1 MVFRYFP
8 LFIILISLWL
18 FLRTIKFCFANFL
31 FLVPFLSLLC
41 FLASAFPF
49 PWGWPQPACWVS
61 VTGPETPATLPM
73 VFVTL
78 TLRTPYRISL
88 VLPIACCSFCAPF
101 VCLPPFYPM
110 IRSVVICAL
119 LEGFPLPLSGF
130 PLSNHR
136 RFQLRQLADR
146 PLSSNWGIL
155 LECRLPS
162 QFYLK
167 PFFHYVLYHTAQLK
181 GHKVECHLCWGIS
194 SFPYSVFIWTLQ
206 LLSSKDMSF
215 PTDFY

>member
-41 FLASAFPF
+41 CLASAFPF
-49 PWGWPQPACWVS
+49 LWGWPQPACWVS

-73 VFVTL
+73 VLVTL

-110 IRSVVICAL
+110 ICSVVICTL

-136 RFQLRQLADR
+136 RFRLRQLADR

-155 LECRLPS
+155 LECRATKPVLPKTILPLCS
-162 QFYLK
+162 L
-167 PFFHYVLYHTAQLK
+167 PHSTTK
-181 GHKVECHLCWGIS
+181 GTQSWMSPLLGHLEVPIFS
-194 SFPYSVFIWTLQ
+194 LHLNFAASV
-206 LLSSKDMSF
+206 
-215 PTDFY
+215 